1 MYLPSATT
9 QQFVTVAAG
18 CTGLVARRDEKGVV
32 NIFNPARYSYVSE
45 HISFLSEEAVSL
57 WQKFLLRF
65 PADTRLANV
74 HFALGLLHTS
84 QGWPTESIAEYK
96 LVANRFSR
104 SSLAPFALLNSSKLK
119 NSLHDYPGGREDL
132 KQLVEQ
138 FPDAEIAGK
147 AYLYLAD
154 TTAKAGL
161 NTEAAR
167 LYRKVYNL
175 SLSSESQ
182 SAAALGAGRCS
193 YNMGDCESAAKWL
206 TQYIRLAKDRKNKN
220 LYSAYFLLG
229 KTCLALEN
237 SEAACDAFQYALQG
251 GPSRLAKEEYIETIS
266 ALVGVYMQQG
276 HFVQAL
282 DILEDIHSV
291 ALSRKESI
299 EILLRKSKVLRAM
312 GLVDKAIAILG
323 DRAEYIPDPQLK
335 AQICFELSDCYIEK
349 GNLDIAHK
357 KLAEVLVLAESG
369 PLSHKIAL
377 RLAELCLQLGQ
388 NNQAISVCSQLLD
401 LQPSEQIKQKTLDL
415 LAMAYKQQKNYDRAA
430 LALLGQ
436 WK

>member
-1 MYLPSATT
+1 M
-9 QQFVTVAAG
+9 
-18 CTGLVARRDEKGVV
+18 
-32 NIFNPARYSYVSE
+32 
-45 HISFLSEEAVSL
+45 
-57 WQKFLLRF
+57 
-65 PADTRLANV
+65 
-74 HFALGLLHTS
+74 HTS

-104 SSLAPFALLNSSKLK
+104 SSLAPFALLNSSKIK
-119 NSLHDYPGGREDL
+119 NNLHDYSGGCEDL

-167 LYRKVYNL
+167 LYRKVSNL
-175 SLSSESQ
+175 SLSSELQ
-182 SAAALGAGRCS
+182 NAAALGAGKCS

-206 TQYIRLAKDRKNKN
+206 TQYIRLAKDRKNKD

-229 KTCLALEN
+229 KACLDLEN

-251 GPSRLAKEEYIETIS
+251 GPSCLAKEEYIETIS
-266 ALVGVYMQQG
+266 ALVEAYMQQG
-276 HFVQAL
+276 HFVRAL
-282 DILEDIHSV
+282 NMLEDIHPV
-291 ALSRKESI
+291 ALSQKESI
-299 EILLRKSKVLRAM
+299 EILLLRSKALRAM
-312 GLVDKAIAILG
+312 GLVDKAIVILG
-323 DRAEYIPDPQLK
+323 DRAEYIPDTQLK
-335 AQICFELSDCYIEK
+335 AQIYFELSDCYIEI
-349 GNLDIAHK
+349 GNLNLAHK
-357 KLAEVLVLAESG
+357 KLVEVLVLAESG

-377 RLAELCLQLGQ
+377 RLAEVCLQLGQ
-388 NNQAISVCSQLLD
+388 NNQAISICSQLLD

-430 LALLGQ
+430 LALLRQ